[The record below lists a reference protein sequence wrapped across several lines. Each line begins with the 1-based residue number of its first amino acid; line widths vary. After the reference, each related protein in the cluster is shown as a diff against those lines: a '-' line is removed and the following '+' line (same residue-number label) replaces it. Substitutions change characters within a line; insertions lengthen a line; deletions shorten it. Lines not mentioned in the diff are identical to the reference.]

1 MKNLIPVEANPQLAR
16 DASSG
21 AILNVD
27 RTSYRAFVEQKHR
40 RAAKDVDL
48 QAKLNT
54 LQSQVD
60 DLNKKFELLM
70 KAQGN
75 S

>member
-54 LQSQVD
+54 LQSQLN
-60 DLNKKFELLM
+60 DLNNKFELLL